1 MTIYQ
6 RPPLITEV
14 VATPDR
20 VVYATVNVPD
30 TIADGEEYF
39 IGKVLRTTDGGK
51 TFDALEEASW
61 VSTGVDYDTGDTVY
75 HNGHLYTSL
84 VDDNLV
90 EPGTDA
96 AKWQD
101 DGAWNANGVLTENID
116 KTSTCAVLVSGVVVE
131 SNLRGY
137 DSNMRQTL
145 FNNKIFMQ

>member
-1 MTIYQ
+1 MNIYQ

-14 VATPDR
+14 IATSDR

-30 TIADGEEYF
+30 TVADGEEYF
-39 IGKVLRTTDGGK
+39 IGKVLMTSDGGK
-51 TFDALEEASW
+51 TFDALEEEPW
-61 VSTGVDYDTGDTVY
+61 VSTGVDYDTDATVY
-75 HNGHLYTSL
+75 HNGHIYTSL
-84 VDDNLV
+84 IDDNLA

-96 AKWQD
+96 TEWHD
-101 DGAWNANGVLTENID
+101 DGAWNANGVLAENID